1 MSEPTVAITTTT
13 ATGLTATGLTL
24 TGRRARGLLRSQYA
38 YMTEYRSELLLWA
51 LSMSLSFI
59 LMGVWYEASGRA
71 DVGLSSEDVV
81 RYFFGVFLVRQFT
94 AVWVIWEV
102 EVQITKGQL
111 SPQLL
116 LPIDPVWK
124 HLAGHVAERLAR
136 APFIVG
142 LVVLFFSLYPAAFFV
157 PTLAQVGLFI
167 ALVTSAFLL
176 RFALQYTLAMACFWL
191 ERASALETLH
201 FLLYLFG
208 SGAIAPLEA
217 FPAALRDV
225 VMLTPFP
232 YMIWL
237 PARALMGDLDPAL
250 LSRGVVV
257 MGAWFSV
264 FVVLNRVLWR
274 LGLRRYSSMGA

>member
-1 MSEPTVAITTTT
+1 MLSTT
-13 ATGLTATGLTL
+13 A
-24 TGRRARGLLRSQYA
+24 RRARGLLRSQYA

-59 LMGVWYEASGRA
+59 LMGVWFAASGRA
-71 DVGLSSEDVV
+71 DVGLSQADVV
-81 RYFFGVFLVRQFT
+81 RYFFGVFLVRQLT

-102 EVQITKGQL
+102 EQQVTKGQL

-136 APFIVG
+136 APFVVALVG
-142 LVVLFFSLYPAAFFV
+142 LFFALYPAAFFV
-157 PTLAQVGLFI
+157 PTASQLLLFAALA
-167 ALVTSAFLL
+167 ASAFLL

-191 ERASALETLH
+191 ERASALESLH

-217 FPAALRDV
+217 FPPGLRDV

-237 PARALMGDLDPAL
+237 PARALMGDVDPAL
-250 LSRGVVV
+250 LSRGLIV
-257 MGAWFSV
+257 MASWFVV